1 MSTKVKTDSELVE
14 YFDDN
19 MGLTL
24 SSSELDYST
33 EEDRVLTYERLE
45 TILDDFST
53 DLDGEEI
60 GDGVKVSS
68 VSGKPY
74 VFHLLEFSLGED
86 DSYEDVDVD
95 QKKCLT
101 SDFSSAMYYSQ
112 VYLIRV
118 NQANGLIKTINLQ
131 TVAELYGTV
140 DAWSENNSEY
150 YAVTSIDDS
159 SSIVLNITTA
169 NARTIWVYWGTSSPD
184 GSSIPNTVLT
194 SEINTTGDYYECN
207 CTWPAYAYPWLY
219 IYVVS

>member
-1 MSTKVKTDSELVE
+1 MSTKAKTDSELVE
-14 YFDDN
+14 YFED

-24 SSSELDYST
+24 SSSELDYSD
-33 EEDRVLTYERLE
+33 EEDRVLTYERIE

-60 GDGVKVSS
+60 GNDIKVSN
-68 VSGKPY
+68 VNGKPY
-74 VFHLLEFSLGED
+74 VFHILEFALD
-86 DSYEDVDVD
+86 DSGSYEEIDID

-101 SDFSSAMYYSQ
+101 PDFSAAIYFSQ

-118 NQANGLIKTINLQ
+118 NQTNGLIKSINLQ
-131 TVAELYGTV
+131 TAIELYGTIS
-140 DAWSENNSEY
+140 AWSENNSEY
-150 YAVTSIDDS
+150 YAVTSVGDS

-169 NARTIWVYWGTSSPD
+169 NSRTIWVYWGTSDPS
-184 GSSIPNTVLT
+184 GSSNPNSTLT
-194 SEINTTGDYYECN
+194 SEINTTGDYYECS